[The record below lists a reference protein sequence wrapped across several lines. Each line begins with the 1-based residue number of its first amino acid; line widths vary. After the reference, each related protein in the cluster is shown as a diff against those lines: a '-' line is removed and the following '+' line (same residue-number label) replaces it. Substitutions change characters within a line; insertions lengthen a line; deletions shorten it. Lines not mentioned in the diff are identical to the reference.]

1 MIIELT
7 HKEVERIQLLL
18 QESNREIESQYWLYE
33 DQEINNSILNKL
45 DNNNLKT
52 A

>member
-1 MIIELT
+1 MSIELT

-18 QESNREIESQYWLYE
+18 QESNREIEGQYWLYE
-33 DQEINNSILNKL
+33 EQEINNSILNKL

>member
-1 MIIELT
+1 MSIELT

-18 QESNREIESQYWLYE
+18 QESNREIEGQYWLYE
-33 DQEINNSILNKL
+33 EQEINNSILNKL
-45 DNNNLKT
+45 DNKNLKT

>member
-1 MIIELT
+1 MSIELT
-7 HKEVERIQLLL
+7 HKEIERIQLLL
-18 QESNREIESQYWLYE
+18 QESNREIECQYWLYE
-33 DQEINNSILNKL
+33 EQEINNSILNKL